1 MDEII
6 DLEEVTVEDETLK
19 EFMKKDDEAEK
30 ELNDKIGELAIEE
43 EKLNKK
49 QDELNSLEDEN
60 RQKISTNASAD
71 ELIEIAGK
79 IKELE
84 EELSSIKENIDT
96 LSKEKEELI
105 NTKNEIESSKK
116 EYIKSLNQASSNYEE
131 QLKKISEAIEV
142 CDNPTLKQ
150 VLEDVQA
157 KKNEELSE
165 LSEKRENELKKVLKE
180 EETESKI
187 DIVEETSIKMPEE
200 EVKVD
205 KIDIDV
211 KDEKPSLE
219 VPTFGKQDDL
229 INILEPINLEKE
241 EVPIEETKNDNF
253 IIENPIPTIEV
264 PEISSQPQEDISND
278 INIPNFNESINT
290 EPLNDVQ
297 PNNEVINLDSI
308 LTSPELPELNV
319 TNVDSLDIPIV
330 NNEEKEDKIK
340 IIYEKEVPNNLLKDI
355 YSSSKIMP
363 SLNNYLENKN
373 EGSFM

>member
-1 MDEII
+1 MLAHGWNHRFRRSNSWRWNSKRIY
-6 DLEEVTVEDETLK
+6 
-19 EFMKKDDEAEK
+19 EAEK

-180 EETESKI
+180 EET
-187 DIVEETSIKMPEE
+187 SIKMPEE
-200 EVKVD
+200 EVKID

-241 EVPIEETKNDNF
+241 KVPIEETKNDNF

>member
-19 EFMKKDDEAEK
+19 EFMKKDEEAEK
-30 ELNDKIGELAIEE
+30 ELNEKINEIAGEE

-49 QDELNSLEDEN
+49 QDELNSLEDKN

-116 EYIKSLNQASSNYEE
+116 EYIKSLNQASSSYSE

-150 VLEDVQA
+150 VLEDVRA
-157 KKNEELSE
+157 KKNEELTE
-165 LSEKRENELKKVLKE
+165 LSEKRENELKKVLRE
-180 EETESKI
+180 EEKEIKE
-187 DIVEETSIKMPEE
+187 DIKLPEE
-200 EVKVD
+200 EVKVEN
-205 KIDIDV
+205 IDI
-211 KDEKPSLE
+211 KEKPSLE
-219 VPTFGKQDDL
+219 VHTFGKQDDL

-241 EVPIEETKNDNF
+241 DVSTNETKSDNF
-253 IIENPIPTIEV
+253 IVENPIPTIEV

-340 IIYEKEVPNNLLKDI
+340 IIYEKEVPNNLLRDI